1 MKKYFGGDF
10 YMAVGEHQ
18 TNSNPSRKK
27 MNETK
32 FEITYNGKK
41 DTSEILNQK
50 CNTTFT
56 KLASTESA
64 GKNKLI
70 FGDNINALRWLL
82 HDKDLKGKIDL
93 IYIDPPFAK
102 GAHFSS
108 RNQELAYKDI
118 LEGAEYLDF
127 LRSRLILMREL
138 LSEQGSIYV
147 HLDETMVFEIKLIM
161 DEIFGKKNFKNLIVR
176 KKSNP
181 KNSVS
186 KRYGNI
192 SDYILFYTKT
202 QKYIFNQPYEEWDD
216 AHLLKEYNYIEEG
229 SGRRFKKVPI
239 HAPGIRNGETGKEW
253 RGKLPP
259 AGKHWQYTPDKLDEL
274 DRNGE
279 IFWSSNGNPRRK
291 VYLDNNKGKKVQ
303 DIWLD
308 FKDAHN
314 QNIKITGYPTE
325 KNPNLLER
333 IISVSS
339 NENSIVLDAFNGSGT
354 TLSVANRMN
363 RKWIAIDNSKLS
375 IETTLNRIFGGVR
388 PMGDFVNKRSSK
400 QQLELLDIL
409 LVDKTEFSL
418 LVDNNMADSTIEKWS
433 SFFNQ
438 SNLL

>member
-1 MKKYFGGDF
+1 MF
-10 YMAVGEHQ
+10 
-18 TNSNPSRKK
+18 
-27 MNETK
+27 
-32 FEITYNGKK
+32 
-41 DTSEILNQK
+41 
-50 CNTTFT
+50 
-56 KLASTESA
+56 
-64 GKNKLI
+64 
-70 FGDNINALRWLL
+70 
-82 HDKDLKGKIDL
+82 
-93 IYIDPPFAK
+93 
-102 GAHFSS
+102 
-108 RNQELAYKDI
+108 
-118 LEGAEYLDF
+118 
-127 LRSRLILMREL
+127 
-138 LSEQGSIYV
+138 
-147 HLDETMVFEIKLIM
+147 LDETMAFEIKLIM

-229 SGRRFKKVPI
+229 TGRRFKKVPI

-274 DRNGE
+274 DKNGE

-325 KNPNLLER
+325 KNPDLLER
-333 IISVSS
+333 IIYVSS

-400 QQLELLDIL
+400 QQLELLDNL

-418 LVDNNMADSTIEKWS
+418 LVDNNMADDTIEKWS
-433 SFFNQ
+433 ALFNQ